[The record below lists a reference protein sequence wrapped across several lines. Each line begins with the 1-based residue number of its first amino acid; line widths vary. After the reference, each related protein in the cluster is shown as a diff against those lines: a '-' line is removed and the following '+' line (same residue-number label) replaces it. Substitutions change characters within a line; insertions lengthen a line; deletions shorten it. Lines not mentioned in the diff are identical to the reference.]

1 MKLNDCMKNKSSIE
15 TLKNVMALLRDPKK
29 GCPWDKEQTFESV
42 VPFTIEE
49 AYEVS
54 DAVECKDMD
63 SLKEELGDLLLQ
75 IVFHSRIA
83 EELGHFDFDEVVE
96 DIVKKMIRRHP
107 HIFEKKVN
115 RSKRFNSEEWEIQK
129 SKERFEKAKNSGND
143 FSSVLDNV
151 ALALPALMRAE
162 KIVKRASSVGF
173 DWPDMESIFIK
184 INEEINE
191 LRHELGK
198 DIIFPKKIEE
208 ELGDILLTIVSLAR
222 YLNVDP
228 ELALRNGNTKFEKRF
243 RFVEKKLAEISKKP
257 EETNLKEYELL
268 WNEAKSKKDLVKK

>member
-1 MKLNDCMKNKSSIE
+1 MKLNDFMKNKSSIK

-54 DAVECKDMD
+54 DAVECNDMD

-75 IVFHSRIA
+75 IVFHSQIA

-96 DIVKKMIRRHP
+96 DIVQKMIRRHP
-107 HIFEKKVN
+107 HVFEKKVK
-115 RSKRFNSEEWEIQK
+115 RSKKFHAEEWEIQK
-129 SKERFEKAKNSGND
+129 SKERFEKSKISGND
-143 FSSVLDNV
+143 LSSVLDNV

-162 KIVKRASSVGF
+162 KIGKRASKVGF
-173 DWPDMESIFIK
+173 DWPDIESVFRKIK
-184 INEEINE
+184 EEINE
-191 LRHELGK
+191 LRNELEK
-198 DIIFPKKIEE
+198 DIILPKKIEE
-208 ELGDILLTIVSLAR
+208 ELGDILFTIVSLAR
-222 YLNVDP
+222 HLDVDP

-268 WNEAKSKKDLVKK
+268 WNEAKLKKELVKE

>member
-1 MKLNDCMKNKSSIE
+1 MKLIYVMKNKSSIE

-54 DAVECKDMD
+54 DAIECKDMD

-107 HIFEKKVN
+107 HVFEKEVN
-115 RSKRFNSEEWEIQK
+115 RSKRFHSEEWEIQK
-129 SKERFEKAKNSGND
+129 SKERFEKAKTSGND

-162 KIVKRASSVGF
+162 KLVKRASNVGF

-191 LRHELGK
+191 LRYELEK
-198 DIIFPKKIEE
+198 DIIFPKKVEE

-268 WNEAKSKKDLVKK
+268 WNEAKSKKNLVKK